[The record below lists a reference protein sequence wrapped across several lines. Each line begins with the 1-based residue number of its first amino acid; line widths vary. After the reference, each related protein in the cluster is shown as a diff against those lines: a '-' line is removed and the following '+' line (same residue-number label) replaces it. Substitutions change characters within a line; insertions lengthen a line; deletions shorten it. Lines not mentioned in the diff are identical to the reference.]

1 MQIFEYWVLRC
12 VGVCLQQEGI
22 SLDQMLHFPL
32 CKAKKSSRRLWE
44 SQIKGFVTPVMPGN
58 SARILAALFFMFFW
72 ALVNSL
78 FQAERAGF
86 PVSAGVQTN
95 KNGPRSP
102 GSGLGYKG
110 YTFSNFF
117 FSAVMKWRLQVCVL
131 TLVLLLFLYTHRT
144 GEEQSACDNGCLPRG
159 LLKTSKDIQRYP
171 PTPV

>member
-117 FSAVMKWRLQVCVL
+117 SALWWSEDSRFVCL
-131 TLVLLLFLYTHRT
+131 PWSCSCFYTHT
-144 GEEQSACDNGCLPRG
+144 GLGKNKVPVTMVACQEDC
-159 LLKTSKDIQRYP
+159 
-171 PTPV
+171 